1 MILRALLLGAC
12 GVAFP
17 LSAALAQGRPSTDI
31 WVVALEG
38 RGVPRVGRAENLTQ
52 RIGYDNQPS
61 FTPDGRA
68 ILYTVIE
75 GDGPS
80 DIWRLDLATRERINV
95 TRTAI
100 ESEYSATPMPDGV
113 HFSTVRVEADSAQ
126 RLWRFALRGD
136 EAPALL
142 IEKIQPVGYHV
153 WASDVMLGLFVL
165 GAPLGAPGGAPATL
179 QLADVR
185 TGTGEVMAR
194 DIGRALQKIPGRN
207 AISYLQQGKDGAWI
221 TSLDLLTGRAT
232 PVAKSPDRSDYH
244 VWTPDGVLLT
254 GSGSRLL
261 AWVDGR
267 WDVVADL
274 AVDGVRAISRLALS
288 PSGDRLAFV
297 AEDRATP

>member
-1 MILRALLLGAC
+1 
-12 GVAFP
+12 
-17 LSAALAQGRPSTDI
+17 
-31 WVVALEG
+31 
-38 RGVPRVGRAENLTQ
+38 
-52 RIGYDNQPS
+52 
-61 FTPDGRA
+61 
-68 ILYTVIE
+68 
-75 GDGPS
+75 
-80 DIWRLDLATRERINV
+80 
-95 TRTAI
+95 
-100 ESEYSATPMPDGV
+100 
-113 HFSTVRVEADSAQ
+113 
-126 RLWRFALRGD
+126 
-136 EAPALL
+136 
-142 IEKIQPVGYHV
+142 
-153 WASDVMLGLFVL
+153 
-165 GAPLGAPGGAPATL
+165 
-179 QLADVR
+179 
-185 TGTGEVMAR
+185 MAR

>member
-80 DIWRLDLATRERINV
+80 DIWRLDLATRERTNV

-207 AISYLQQGKDGAWI
+207 AISYVQQGKDGAWI

-288 PSGDRLAFV
+288 PTGDRLAFV